1 MIAPKSIVLVVD
13 DEAPIR
19 RFLKAALEG
28 QGYKV
33 VEAATGGEGLALAGS
48 HHPDVILLD
57 LGLPDMDGL
66 VVLRKLREWSQ
77 APVVI
82 LSARGKE
89 SDKVAGLDAG
99 ADDYLTKPFG
109 VSELTARLRVAL
121 RHAPEAGQPADP
133 ILVSGDLSIDLD
145 KRLVKRRGEDVHL
158 TPNEWELLSRLA
170 KNPGKLVTQAQ
181 LLKEVWGPAGGDNAH
196 YLRTYMH
203 QLRKKLEDDAAQPK
217 WLMTEPGVGYR
228 LKVEP

>member
-66 VVLRKLREWSQ
+66 VVLKKLREWSQ

-99 ADDYLTKPFG
+99 ADDYLRKPFVFG
-109 VSELTARLRVAL
+109 ELEARLRVGTDSDVAQIAA
-121 RHAPEAGQPADP
+121 RHAHHDRGPGFGADAERDRSDVEAEERAHAHGA
-133 ILVSGDLSIDLD
+133 G
-145 KRLVKRRGEDVHL
+145 
-158 TPNEWELLSRLA
+158 LA
-170 KNPGKLVTQAQ
+170 
-181 LLKEVWGPAGGDNAH
+181 
-196 YLRTYMH
+196 
-203 QLRKKLEDDAAQPK
+203 
-217 WLMTEPGVGYR
+217 VG
-228 LKVEP
+228 

>member
-1 MIAPKSIVLVVD
+1 MVDPKTTILVVD

-19 RFLKAALEG
+19 RFLKAALG
-28 QGYKV
+28 SQGYKV
-33 VEAATGGEGLALAGS
+33 VEAPTGGEGLALAAS

-57 LGLPDMDGL
+57 LGLPDLDGL
-66 VVLRKLREWSQ
+66 EVLKKLRVWCQ

-121 RHAPEAGQPADP
+121 RHAPGAAPPDSP
-133 ILVSGDLSIDLD
+133 VLSSGDLRIDLE
-145 KRLVKRRGEDVHL
+145 KRTVSKGGGEVHL

-170 KNPGKLVTQAQ
+170 RNPGKLVTQAQ
-181 LLKEVWGPAGGDNAH
+181 LLKEVWGPAGGDNAQ

-203 QLRKKLEDDAAQPK
+203 QLRKKLEDDAAQPQ

-228 LKVEP
+228 LRME